1 MLRKCIEQA
10 HVQRQKLWS
19 KQSKLKAFKVKLAT
33 VKSPRQRKPDHSDD
47 AAFCE
52 TKFAVLNIRQHW
64 SIKACWLSAI
74 LKPLNDQRVLP
85 NQHQEKP
92 KNQIVQLER

>member
-47 AAFCE
+47 APFYE
-52 TKFAVLNIRQHW
+52 TKLTVLDIGQPW
-64 SIKACWLSAI
+64 SIEACWLSAT
-74 LKPLNDQRVLP
+74 LKLLNFQHFLP
-85 NQHQEKP
+85 NQHQEKL
-92 KNQIVQLER
+92 KNPIVQPES